1 MEAMEATHK
10 LFIFTLEALLLILT
24 SSAHQQQQCSDCG
37 NTSVPYPLSTAPTCG
52 DKSYKIRCDA
62 GRLLFDTVNNTY
74 PITSVNPTNQRLVM
88 PATLSSND
96 TCVTSDIVYEGI
108 QLNSSL
114 PFNITSSN
122 TILYLNCTETLLQ
135 SPLNCTSASLCH
147 VYANQTDSVA
157 PCRYAGLCCTFRT
170 GGSSTEHRIRTIP
183 RLLEAPSLENL
194 HAKIVSCGARH
205 SALITEDAKVFCW
218 GWNKYGQL
226 GLGDVIDRNIP
237 SQVIIDGGVPRNV
250 ACGWWHTLLL
260 AESPT

>member
-1 MEAMEATHK
+1 MEATHK
-10 LFIFTLEALLLILT
+10 LFFFTFAALLLILT
-24 SSAHQQQQCSDCG
+24 SSAQQQQQCSDCG

-52 DKSYKIRCDA
+52 DQAYKIRCDA

-74 PITSVNPTNQRLVM
+74 PITSVNPTNQRLVIK

-157 PCRYAGLCCTFRT
+157 PCRDAGLCCTFRT
-170 GGSSTEHRIRTIP
+170 GGSSTEHRIRVREAGCSAYTSFVNLDPNLPVDRWPEPGLEIQWALSGWDP
-183 RLLEAPSLENL
+183 AWRVVKIKWACLLMSWS
-194 HAKIVSCGARH
+194 KC
-205 SALITEDAKVFCW
+205 
-218 GWNKYGQL
+218 
-226 GLGDVIDRNIP
+226 
-237 SQVIIDGGVPRNV
+237 
-250 ACGWWHTLLL
+250 
-260 AESPT
+260 